1 MMTLLSIPVTDQEGS
16 ETFMAINKAMRAA
29 LKALSYPDIGIKK
42 NYKVGAGI
50 GEFDAPNASSNRIF
64 TTRLGP

>member
-29 LKALSYPDIGIKK
+29 LKALSYPDIDIKK
-42 NYKVGAGI
+42 NYKV
-50 GEFDAPNASSNRIF
+50 ERELVNLTSKRIIKPPLY
-64 TTRLGP
+64 RVWDR